1 MTLPKSPACRQ
12 EEESVED
19 CVARKIPEI
28 KDEHPDWDDDK
39 VQAVAFSI
47 CDESCSDKRRKNMT
61 NRNSTYLSK
70 SFGVPLIREKELDRN
85 EKGQPLIRGF
95 FTSDNVDE
103 VGDIITRK
111 ATEGAIPKYRAW
123 GNIRYMHQP
132 KPVAVVERIGKED
145 GLKWNEVEIRVVDPD
160 AIFAVE
166 EGLLKALSVGI
177 IIKDFEDVSFTEDGG
192 LIIESY
198 ALAEISLV
206 DHPANYDAVLNLDG
220 GKKERVYNYAI
231 PGMTLSKA
239 LSHDLNEAAESSP
252 EKILEEE
259 MSDNTI
265 ITDSSNETEVS
276 EVEVVE
282 AEKGLN
288 LDETTEEV
296 VEEAATEEIVAEA
309 ETLEEEVVE
318 ESTKD
323 LGEVEETSEEVD
335 QSEDE
340 AIEESEIESDPEK
353 EGSLEEETLTEEQ
366 EVAFVTYDL
375 SDDSIERL
383 TRSIVSAITEVF
395 KGLSEGSV
403 IEQDQ
408 TEEETEESQDEETTK
423 SLGDVVGEILEKS
436 KRAAIPTEELPE
448 ETQETVTEPTDLIE
462 RGKSRIETINT
473 KQRIRPRK

>member
-1 MTLPKSPACRQ
+1 
-12 EEESVED
+12 
-19 CVARKIPEI
+19 
-28 KDEHPDWDDDK
+28 
-39 VQAVAFSI
+39 
-47 CDESCSDKRRKNMT
+47 
-61 NRNSTYLSK
+61 
-70 SFGVPLIREKELDRN
+70 
-85 EKGQPLIRGF
+85 
-95 FTSDNVDE
+95 
-103 VGDIITRK
+103 
-111 ATEGAIPKYRAW
+111 
-123 GNIRYMHQP
+123 
-132 KPVAVVERIGKED
+132 
-145 GLKWNEVEIRVVDPD
+145 
-160 AIFAVE
+160 
-166 EGLLKALSVGI
+166 
-177 IIKDFEDVSFTEDGG
+177 
-192 LIIESY
+192 
-198 ALAEISLV
+198 
-206 DHPANYDAVLNLDG
+206 
-220 GKKERVYNYAI
+220 
-231 PGMTLSKA
+231 
-239 LSHDLNEAAESSP
+239 
-252 EKILEEE
+252 